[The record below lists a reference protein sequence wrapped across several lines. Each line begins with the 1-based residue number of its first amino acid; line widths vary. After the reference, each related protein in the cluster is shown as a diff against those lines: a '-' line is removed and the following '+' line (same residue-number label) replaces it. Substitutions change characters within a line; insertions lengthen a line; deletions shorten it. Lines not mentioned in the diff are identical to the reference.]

1 MRRRQ
6 FIALFAGVSIAPSL
20 AAHAQEPT
28 KIARIGFLGLAPAS
42 SWASRLEVL
51 RSGLREFG
59 WVEGRNI
66 LIEFR
71 WAEGADQL
79 PELAAE
85 LVRMNVDVIF
95 AVSSTYVEVARQATQ
110 TIPIVFAIHADPVGL
125 GHVASL
131 ARPGGNITGLSMLLT
146 ELGAKELE
154 ILKEAVPQV
163 TRIGVL
169 WNPTTPSHP
178 RALKAVEAAGETLR
192 VQIHAMPVRTVEDF
206 DGAFA
211 TMTQQRVGAFLSL
224 SGPLDYAQRA
234 PLAELAL
241 KHRLPGM
248 FGQKENVKAGGL
260 MSYSADTLDLVRR
273 SAAYIDKILKG
284 AKPADLPVEQASKY
298 ELAINL
304 KTANALGLE
313 IPPNSTRPRRRVD
326 RMRRH
331 DFIALIISAAY
342 RMLD

>member
-1 MRRRQ
+1 MRRREV
-6 FIALFAGVSIAPSL
+6 ITLLAGVSIAPSL
-20 AAHAQEPT
+20 AAHAQEPA
-28 KIARIGFLGLAPAS
+28 KLARVGFLGLAPAS
-42 SWASRLEVL
+42 SWASRLEIF
-51 RSGLREFG
+51 RSGLRELG

-71 WAEGADQL
+71 WAEGTDQL

-95 AVSSTYVEVARQATQ
+95 AVSSTYVEVARRATQ

-146 ELGAKELE
+146 ELAAKELQ
-154 ILKEAVPQV
+154 ILKEAVPQA

-178 RALKAVEAAGETLR
+178 RALTAVEWAGEKLA
-192 VQIHAMPVRTVEDF
+192 VQLYTASVRIADDF
-206 DGAFA
+206 EGAFSA
-211 TMTQQRVGAFLSL
+211 MTRERVGAFLSV
-224 SGPLDYAQRA
+224 SGPLDYAQRT

-273 SAAYIDKILKG
+273 SAAYIDRILKG
-284 AKPADLPVEQASKY
+284 SSPADLPVEQASKY

-313 IPPNSTRPRRRVD
+313 IPPIVLARAD
-326 RMRRH
+326 E
-331 DFIALIISAAY
+331 LIE
-342 RMLD
+342 